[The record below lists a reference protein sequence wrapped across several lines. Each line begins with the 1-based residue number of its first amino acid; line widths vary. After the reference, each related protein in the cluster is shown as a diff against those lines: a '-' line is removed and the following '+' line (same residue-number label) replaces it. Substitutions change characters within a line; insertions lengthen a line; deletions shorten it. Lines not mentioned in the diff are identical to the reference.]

1 MNKLIKTVATAAML
15 LAMVACGKSPES
27 IVNDAYKNAQEG
39 KFAEIAQYAIPDSVE
54 ALTEEERQMFDNYL
68 AETIGHDVYAS
79 VTVDSV
85 TVNEDQTE
93 AKFVA
98 TTKFK
103 DGRSFTEHGIL
114 RVGTDNHWHFVI
126 DKKAGDDTEIYSV
139 SDAEKATPELMRN
152 LYYAT
157 VMTLASRGIPEY
169 QVKAG
174 DILANGILTKKDLN
188 HAFELY
194 KSAADKNYV
203 PAYGKVARSYD
214 KGAGIEKDLE
224 KSFEWYTKS
233 AEAGDA
239 RGMYRLGNAYADGA
253 GTVKDYQQAM
263 KWYQKAA
270 DAGEADALGNIGV
283 MYSNGEGVAQ
293 DYKKA
298 LEYFMKNVEARK
310 ESNGIMEYNIGNCYE
325 YGEGVEKDINE
336 ASKWFTKSAE
346 AGFTR
351 GMTSLGDVY
360 YNGTQGAEKD
370 YDKAFYWYS
379 KAAKGNDRYGRY
391 GRWMTAECYEYGRGT
406 DKNLKKAKDMY
417 YDLYHDFDDNNAW
430 RRFNRLYDAN

>member
-239 RGMYRLGNAYADGA
+239 Y
-253 GTVKDYQQAM
+253 
-263 KWYQKAA
+263 
-270 DAGEADALGNIGV
+270 
-283 MYSNGEGVAQ
+283 
-293 DYKKA
+293 
-298 LEYFMKNVEARK
+298 
-310 ESNGIMEYNIGNCYE
+310 
-325 YGEGVEKDINE
+325 
-336 ASKWFTKSAE
+336 
-346 AGFTR
+346 
-351 GMTSLGDVY
+351 GMTCLGDVY
-360 YNGTQGAEKD
+360 YKGTQGAEKD

-379 KAAKGNDRYGRY
+379 KAAKENNRY

-417 YDLYHDFDDNNAW
+417 YDLYHDFDDNDAW